1 MPQEFTVD
9 PQGNT
14 QPVNDTGGYINTSSP
29 MQTNFQA
36 EEQERGFDS
45 LQQVEELQQKLGVN
59 LNDLQPQQQQ
69 QPEVQP
75 PQQPQDDIFNR
86 FNSAEGKRMRD
97 EFKKIMGIDP
107 MEAFQA
113 VQNTQA
119 QLQQIDQ
126 WRKQVVVERE
136 MDTLRQE
143 WGNEFDATFSEVRSR
158 YEQLPDHMKSALD
171 NLDGAR
177 LLAAQI
183 RSERIN
189 GVQSGTSLP
198 RSSGVSRTQSI
209 RTTGAPSGFVRTS
222 DYLNDHVSEADYL
235 AAVRAGRVIR
245 DF

>member
-1 MPQEFTVD
+1 
-9 PQGNT
+9 
-14 QPVNDTGGYINTSSP
+14 
-29 MQTNFQA
+29 
-36 EEQERGFDS
+36 
-45 LQQVEELQQKLGVN
+45 
-59 LNDLQPQQQQ
+59 
-69 QPEVQP
+69 
-75 PQQPQDDIFNR
+75 
-86 FNSAEGKRMRD
+86 MRD

-189 GVQSGTSLP
+189 GVQSGTSFP

-222 DYLNDHVSEADYL
+222 DYLNDRVSEADYL